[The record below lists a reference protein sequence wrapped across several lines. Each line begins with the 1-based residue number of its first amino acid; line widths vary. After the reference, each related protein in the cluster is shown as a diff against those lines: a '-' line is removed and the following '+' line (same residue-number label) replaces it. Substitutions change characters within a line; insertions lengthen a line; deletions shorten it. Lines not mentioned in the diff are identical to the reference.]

1 VDNKI
6 QKKEIDDRKLEIM
19 TVIQE
24 QLNNYHIV
32 LDVLV
37 NEQEAQSRAY
47 LPQEKFRK
55 MAEKNPAL
63 KSLKDKL
70 NLEIDF

>member
-1 VDNKI
+1 MPGI
-6 QKKEIDDRKLEIM
+6 KEG
-19 TVIQE
+19 
-24 QLNNYHIV
+24 LNNYHIQLEV
-32 LDVLV
+32 VV
-37 NEQEAQSRAY
+37 NEQEVKSKAY

-63 KSLKDKL
+63 KTLKDKL